1 MSFSVEIQIVYRHGL
16 ECYRA
21 EVELIRVGPGR
32 PTHPTPFIFDT
43 GAEVTMVS
51 EDVARDLGLTTG
63 GQPVSVTG
71 SVSSGTGRLVPVAF
85 RFAGEPGLT
94 VATSWVIL
102 PGDRKIAILGLRD
115 VLPHFEVRM
124 EDFDLYFIRKP

>member
-1 MSFSVEIQIVYRHGL
+1 MSFAVEIQIVFRYGL

-21 EVELIRVGPGR
+21 EVELVRVGPGR
-32 PTHPTPFIFDT
+32 PTNPTPFIFDT

-51 EDVARDLGLTTG
+51 EDIARDLNLPAG
-63 GQPVSVTG
+63 GRPVSVAG

-85 RFAGEPGLT
+85 RFAAEPGLT
-94 VATSWVIL
+94 VATEWVVL
-102 PGDRKIAILGLRD
+102 PGNRKIAILGLRD
-115 VLPHFEVRM
+115 VLPHFVVRA

>member
-1 MSFSVEIQIVYRHGL
+1 MSFSVEIQIVFLYGL

-21 EVELIRVGPGR
+21 EVELVRVGPGR
-32 PTHPTPFIFDT
+32 PTKRTPFIFDT

-51 EDVARDLGLTTG
+51 EDVARDLKLPAG
-63 GQPVSVTG
+63 GRPVSVTG

-94 VATSWVIL
+94 VTTHWVIL

-115 VLPHFEVRM
+115 VLPHFEVRA
-124 EDFDLYFIRKP
+124 EDFDMYFIHKS